1 MNTFYL
7 FEHHTGDD
15 NDNSISD
22 VVVEATSKEEAQSI
36 LTTQNKTEGYD
47 DDLGNEEV
55 TGMKYEEDTPYHSD
69 FYFQSEHETL
79 QDAESARAQY
89 HGYYEILK

>member
-1 MNTFYL
+1 MNKFYL

-36 LTTQNKTEGYD
+36 LTTQNETEGYD

-55 TGMKYEEDTPYHSD
+55 TGTKYEEDTPYHSD
-69 FYFQSEHETL
+69 FYFQSEC
-79 QDAESARAQY
+79 ESLEECEQKRCKF